1 MRLDDEQESTNFED
15 RTGQGSRGQRS
26 GGGFGFPGGGGGLPV
41 GGKMGCGTV
50 VIMIIA
56 GLIFGVNPADMMG
69 GGEQAPTQQLGP
81 QQAGQPGADASTID
95 PKVRSIVLKVLGS
108 TERRWTDM
116 FGAAGQKYRPTTLV
130 FYSDNNQSGCG
141 AAQAAMGP
149 FYCPADEGIYLD
161 VTFFN
166 ELATRFNAGG
176 DFAAA
181 YVIAHEVGHHIQKIT
196 GLADQVRQK
205 QARASQVEGNQLQV
219 RMELQADCYAGVW
232 AARDTNLMEPGD
244 AEEGLRAAQ
253 SIGDDTL
260 QKQSQGFV
268 VESAFTHGS
277 AEQRMRWLKRG
288 LTTGDPNQ
296 CDTFSGRI

>member
-15 RTGQGSRGQRS
+15 RSGQR

-41 GGKMGCGTV
+41 GGKMGCGTL

-69 GGEQAPTQQLGP
+69 GGGQPSQQLGP
-81 QQAGQPGADASTID
+81 QQAGQGQTGQAGPDGSTID
-95 PKVRSIVLKVLGS
+95 PRVRSIVLKVLGS
-108 TERRWTDM
+108 TERRWTDI
-116 FGAAGQKYRPTTLV
+116 FAEAGQKYRPTTLV
-130 FYSDNNQSGCG
+130 FYTDNNQSGCG
-141 AAQAAMGP
+141 AAQSAMGP

-161 VTFFN
+161 VNFFN
-166 ELATRFNAGG
+166 ELATRFKAGG

-181 YVIAHEVGHHIQKIT
+181 YVIAHEVGHHIQKVT

-205 QARASQVEGNQLQV
+205 QARASQVDGNQLQV

-253 SIGDDTL
+253 AIGDDTL

-296 CDTFSGRI
+296 CDTFAGRI

>member
-15 RTGQGSRGQRS
+15 RTGQRS
-26 GGGFGFPGGGGGLPV
+26 GGGFGFPGGGGGGLPI
-41 GGKMGCGTV
+41 GGKMGCGTL

-69 GGEQAPTQQLGP
+69 GGGGQAPTQQLGP
-81 QQAGQPGADASTID
+81 QQAGQAGPDGSTID

-108 TERRWTDM
+108 TERRWTDI
-116 FGAAGQKYRPTTLV
+116 FTQAGQKYRPTTLV
-130 FYSDNNQSGCG
+130 FYTDNNQSGCG

-161 VTFFN
+161 VNFFN

-181 YVIAHEVGHHIQKIT
+181 YVIAHEVGHHIQKVT
-196 GLADQVRQK
+196 GVADQVRQK

-232 AARDTNLMEPGD
+232 AARDTNLMEAGD

-277 AEQRMRWLKRG
+277 SEQRMRWLKRG
-288 LTTGDPNQ
+288 LTSGDPEQ

>member
-1 MRLDDEQESTNFED
+1 MRLDDEQESTNFP
-15 RTGQGSRGQRS
+15 G
-26 GGGFGFPGGGGGLPV
+26 GGGGGLPI
-41 GGKMGCGTV
+41 GGKMGCGTL
-50 VIMIIA
+50 VIMLIA
-56 GLIFGVNPADMMG
+56 GLIFGVNPVDMMG
-69 GGEQAPTQQLGP
+69 GGQAPQQQLGP
-81 QQAGQPGADASTID
+81 QQPGQAGADGSTID
-95 PKVRSIVLKVLGS
+95 PNVRSVVLKVLGS
-108 TERRWTDM
+108 TERRWTQI
-116 FGAAGQKYRPTTLV
+116 FAEAGQKYRPTTLV
-130 FYSDNNQSGCG
+130 FYTDNNQSGCG
-141 AAQAAMGP
+141 AAQSAMGP

-161 VTFFN
+161 VNFFN
-166 ELATRFNAGG
+166 ELATRFKAGG

-181 YVIAHEVGHHIQKIT
+181 YVIAHEVGHHIQKVT
-196 GLADQVRQK
+196 GVADQVRQK

-253 SIGDDTL
+253 AIGDDTL

-277 AEQRMRWLKRG
+277 SEQRMRWLKRG
-288 LTTGDPNQ
+288 LATGDPNQ